1 VQAHFFPNADD
12 ICVKKIFGIETLRGR
27 FVQTFFGT
35 YDAISYRDD
44 RAKMMFAKNK
54 STSGT

>member
-1 VQAHFFPNADD
+1 M
-12 ICVKKIFGIETLRGR
+12 CVKKIFGIETLRGR

-35 YDAISYRDD
+35 YDAISYCDD